1 MLVLEI
7 LFAALFLATT
17 ILEIAMDWKWHDRRT
32 RVHKGIRWTL
42 ILFAIASF
50 VITGTLLIVDNAQK
64 RREEGKRRFSGEL
77 ISESKIIASSK
88 RGIVPAIQIG
98 KDGPRFFNDYLRM
111 WEEMGVEIRVQAG
124 QIKVSTAIRDRHG
137 NIVADIVDNEW
148 RVNPNNVFDRNYS
161 DNALEVK
168 DNAGNVILQME
179 LIDDVVHFQGVV
191 YDSKRGLS
199 ALFAEAEQNPA
210 LKGREGIWEYQKP
223 GDDFKT
229 RIKPLFKYPS
239 DLHLGERVAR

>member
-7 LFAALFLATT
+7 LFAALFVATT

-148 RVNPNNVFDRNYS
+148 RVNRV
-161 DNALEVK
+161 
-168 DNAGNVILQME
+168 
-179 LIDDVVHFQGVV
+179 
-191 YDSKRGLS
+191 LS
-199 ALFAEAEQNPA
+199 AGLREEVS
-210 LKGREGIWEYQKP
+210 LKGYRQRWPASLIGSAARGRGRAGEPAKPTFWRTADEPQTTRECSNAAFPRTTPVRPMAQP
-223 GDDFKT
+223 AT
-229 RIKPLFKYPS
+229 RS
-239 DLHLGERVAR
+239 